1 MMTTM
6 MREQQQQ
13 QQQKMYV
20 KFTRSIGIVEIK
32 KKKSVTGIVF
42 HFFFL
47 FTRIPVKPVLD
58 FLYIYPRKKRI
69 ENLTTTITTT
79 TTGHISINPSID
91 VTNLSG

>member
-1 MMTTM
+1 MMTM

-13 QQQKMYV
+13 QKKMYV

-42 HFFFL
+42 HFFL

-58 FLYIYPRKKRI
+58 FFYIFKKKRI